1 MNKNGRIKN
10 SIRNALVGVVGQ
22 IIIVFINFI
31 SRSIFIKFLSTE
43 YLGINGLFS
52 NILTILS
59 LAELGVGTA
68 IVSSMYRPIANSDYK
83 KISALMNLYSN
94 VYKIIGLIIAFT
106 GILLTPFIHIII
118 KDVGNISNIKI
129 IYLIFLA
136 NTVISYFYAY
146 KRSIISADQR
156 EYINSI
162 CRYIC
167 TIIRTTLQIIIL
179 YTTKNF
185 ILYLIVQVMCTVLE
199 NLFISIK
206 ADKMYPFLKEYKKEI
221 LDKNEKNKIIKNIK
235 ALMIYKVSSVML
247 DGTDNIII
255 SAFVGVKSVGLLS
268 NYNLIMSSLNMMVSQ
283 VTIAFT
289 ASIGNVTSKE
299 NNDKQIEVFNILMFI
314 TFVLY
319 GISSIFL
326 LLFLNQ
332 FISIWIGEQYVLD
345 KSTII
350 VLVLNYFIYGM
361 QNIIWTYR
369 SAMGLFVYGR
379 FRPIISAI
387 VNVVV
392 STILAKYIGMIGVL
406 LGTTITRVTTNIWYD
421 PIIIFKYGFKRTVKQ
436 YYKEYIK
443 YFVSLIIMIITSS
456 YFLSF
461 ISIESTFISLIK
473 RIIICLIITF
483 ITFFIIFSR

>member
-1 MNKNGRIKN
+1 M
-10 SIRNALVGVVGQ
+10 
-22 IIIVFINFI
+22 
-31 SRSIFIKFLSTE
+31 
-43 YLGINGLFS
+43 
-52 NILTILS
+52 
-59 LAELGVGTA
+59 
-68 IVSSMYRPIANSDYK
+68 
-83 KISALMNLYSN
+83 
-94 VYKIIGLIIAFT
+94 
-106 GILLTPFIHIII
+106 
-118 KDVGNISNIKI
+118 
-129 IYLIFLA
+129 
-136 NTVISYFYAY
+136 
-146 KRSIISADQR
+146 
-156 EYINSI
+156 
-162 CRYIC
+162 
-167 TIIRTTLQIIIL
+167 
-179 YTTKNF
+179 
-185 ILYLIVQVMCTVLE
+185 E

-483 ITFFIIFSR
+483 ITFFIIFSRKYEFKYLINNIISKIKIKNKYKIFNYIK